1 MTIKYSEIDI
11 SDVLRS
17 TIVTSNKKKLRLYL
31 LQDDNDNTIFLDRT
45 KMRIWIYLL
54 RLFINLSL

>member
-17 TIVTSNKKKLRLYL
+17 TIVTSNQKKLRLYL